1 MKLLSYGQTKEKADV
16 LKKIGLRF
24 KVYVEIKKKGYELF
38 PDHYIPRHVSSFW
51 PYKR

>member
-24 KVYVEIKKKGYELF
+24 KVYVEIKKKAYELS
-38 PDHYIPRHVSSFW
+38 PDN
-51 PYKR
+51 